1 MEMSYL
7 CNVGCSM
14 WLIQMGWYEPTI
26 FLPSLSFI
34 HCKVS
39 CPYYIIVFENVKHS
53 SCNPDAQRSMSPATK
68 NSENPCF

>member
-7 CNVGCSM
+7 SNVGCSM
-14 WLIQMGWYEPTI
+14 WLIQKGWYEPTI
-26 FLPSLSFI
+26 LLPSLSFI
-34 HCKVS
+34 QCKVS

-53 SCNPDAQRSMSPATK
+53 SCIPDAQRFMSPATK